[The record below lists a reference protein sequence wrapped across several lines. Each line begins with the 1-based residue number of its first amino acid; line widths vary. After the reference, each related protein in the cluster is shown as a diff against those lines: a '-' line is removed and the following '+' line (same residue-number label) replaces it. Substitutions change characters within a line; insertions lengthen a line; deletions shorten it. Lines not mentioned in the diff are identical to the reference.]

1 MSLAGR
7 DQRSNWHP
15 FTAGMSGTGVLPIV
29 RADRQYLF
37 DEEGKKYW
45 DSCSSWWTCTHGH
58 RHPKIIEAVEQQ
70 LKELDHVLFAGYTH
84 PAAVKCSELLLSL
97 LPKEQS
103 RVFYSDNGSTAV
115 EVALKTSIQYWQN
128 TGKPRTK
135 ILALDGAYHGDTFG
149 AMSVGISSGFFDP
162 FKEFVFEVMKI
173 DQGSGIKGEGWLS
186 DVAALIYEPLIQGAS
201 GMKLIS
207 PDWQNEMLKTCRDHG
222 VLLIADEV
230 FTGFGRT
237 GTLFASDQLEIK
249 PDIYCFSKGLTGGMM
264 PLGCT
269 TFSEAVTSA
278 FESSDKK
285 HMLRHGHSYTAYPL
299 ACASASASLELH
311 LQKVPD
317 EGIKAISRKYSGM
330 ANEVSGWKGVMNV
343 RSLGTIFA
351 LDLPVAGDYFTAD
364 LPDTVSFFRQKLI
377 ILRPLGNTLYFV
389 PPYCSTSEDLDA
401 GFTALEEY
409 VNSLP

>member
-7 DQRSNWHP
+7 DQRINWHP
-15 FTAGMSGTGVLPIV
+15 FTAGMSGAGVLPIIKGEK
-29 RADRQYLF
+29 QYLF
-37 DEEGKKYW
+37 DEEGKRYW
-45 DSCSSWWTCTHGH
+45 DACSSWWTCTHGH

-115 EVALKTSIQYWQN
+115 EVALKSAIQFWQN

-135 ILALDGAYHGDTFG
+135 ILALEGGYHGDTFG
-149 AMSVGISSGFFDP
+149 AMSVGMSSGFFEP
-162 FKEFVFEVMKI
+162 FKDLVFEVKKI
-173 DQGSGIKGEGWLS
+173 VPGSSINEEGWLS
-186 DVAALIYEPLIQGAS
+186 EVAALIYEPLVQGSA
-201 GMKLIS
+201 GMKMI
-207 PDWQNEMLKTCRDHG
+207 PPGWQNEMLKTCRDHG

-237 GTLFASDQLEIK
+237 GTMFASDQLEIK
-249 PDIYCFSKGLTGGMM
+249 PDIFCFSKGLTGGIM

-269 TFSEAVTSA
+269 TFADRVTVA

-299 ACASASASLELH
+299 ACAAAAASLELH
-311 LQKVPD
+311 IQKAPD
-317 EGIKAISRKYSGM
+317 AGIQRISEM
-330 ANEVSGWKGVMNV
+330 IAGWRIPNS

-351 LDLPVAGDYFTAD
+351 MDLELEGDYFTID
-364 LPDTVSFFRQKLI
+364 LPDTVAFFRERNIL
-377 ILRPLGNTLYFV
+377 LRPLGKSLYFL
-389 PPYCSTSEDLDA
+389 PPYCSTEADLEQ
-401 GFTALEEY
+401 GIKALKEY